1 MLSSTQL
8 AIVKDTWARKIQ
20 PDLRNTGDVFYLSL
34 FELDPSL
41 KELFKGDITEQSQ
54 KFMNMMQTLMDSLDK
69 VDELV
74 PVLEN
79 MGIRHVGYGVQDE
92 DYEVFGKALMKV
104 LAQKMGSEF
113 TDDVR
118 DAWQTTYNVLID
130 KMKKDAER
138 AASLA

>member
-20 PDLRNTGDVFYLSL
+20 PDLRNTGDMFYLRL

-41 KELFKGDITEQSQ
+41 KELFKGNITEQSQ
-54 KFMNMMQTLMDSLDK
+54 KFMHMMQTLMDSMDK
-69 VDELV
+69 MEDLV

-92 DYEVFGKALMKV
+92 DYEVFSQALMWM
-104 LAQKMGSEF
+104 LAQKMGGEF

-118 DAWQTTYNVLID
+118 DAWQTTYNVLVD